1 MLKRI
6 ADILLTVSLVF
17 ALLTVGFVTGAY
29 WAIEQRA
36 EEVIKAIQDVR
47 SSGGVLDRK
56 LKNKSA
62 EWWSTVLSVSLL
74 TPCSL
79 SVAVEKETFQECR
92 AKILEKVSEQQRV
105 MKLMIGTSMVLYLGS
120 ILSYVAYAFTQG
132 RRRCGEKNGDCKQ
145 EHP

>member
-17 ALLTVGFVTGAY
+17 ALLTLGFVTGAY

-36 EEVIKAIQDVR
+36 EEVMKAIQDVW
-47 SSGGVLDRK
+47 SSGEVLDHK
-56 LKNKSA
+56 LETKSA
-62 EWWSTVLSVSLL
+62 EWWRTVLSVSLL

-92 AKILEKVSEQQRV
+92 AKILERMSEQQRL
-105 MKLMIGTSMVLYLGS
+105 MKLMIGTSMVPYLGS

-132 RRRCGEKNGDCKQ
+132 RKRRGEKDGDYKQ